1 MDIVDKYI
9 YNITGIILQAPS
21 RDKQLI
27 TTEIKTTKVEIP
39 SAKKCT
45 GVVQKSAPPSAEK
58 CHIEE
63 SIEKEKKMKIKLI
76 ENDKIIEVPKYWKWH
91 LVEGKKVII
100 DQNKKI
106 IALVIEE

>member
-1 MDIVDKYI
+1 MDKYI

-27 TTEIKTTKVEIP
+27 PK
-39 SAKKCT
+39 
-45 GVVQKSAPPSAEK
+45 
-58 CHIEE
+58 EE
-63 SIEKEKKMKIKLI
+63 EMKIKLL
-76 ENDKIIEVPKYWKWH
+76 ENDKIIEMPNYWKWH

-106 IALVIEE
+106 IAIVVEE